1 MGMFDLLRCEYPLPD
16 PRFQNEEFQ
25 TKDTPV
31 QFLDEYRITG
41 DGFLEHCDYDLVS
54 VPPEERPY
62 YDRYLETGKLELLV
76 LGCIK
81 KVNER
86 WTRQRYVGDLSFCA
100 IVGEDLPRD
109 QQTFVEFVATFDGE
123 GKLMN
128 VVKRQE
134 KRLSEMRLPH
144 EGQQWR

>member
-1 MGMFDLLRCEYPLPD
+1 
-16 PRFQNEEFQ
+16 
-25 TKDTPV
+25 
-31 QFLDEYRITG
+31 
-41 DGFLEHCDYDLVS
+41 
-54 VPPEERPY
+54 
-62 YDRYLETGKLELLV
+62 
-76 LGCIK
+76 
-81 KVNER
+81 VNER

-134 KRLSEMRLPH
+134 KRLSEMRLLH
-144 EGQQWR
+144 AGQQWFEQESHSAKVDEESSAW